1 MLHKRR
7 KERIH
12 MALGPVE
19 MNGILQRTQ
28 DFTTIKQNEDNRGL
42 IAQTNIHNEAE
53 QEIDH
58 AMHQVHDAADSRDS
72 EGEFDARREGRNKYM
87 KSSTKRKKEEKT
99 EGKVVVKGSGGFDI
113 SV

>member
-1 MLHKRR
+1 
-7 KERIH
+7 

-58 AMHQVHDAADSRDS
+58 AMHQVHDADNSRDS
-72 EGEFDARREGRNKYM
+72 EGEFDARREGRNKYV
-87 KSSTKRKKEEKT
+87 KTATKRKKEDKT
-99 EGKVVVKGSGGFDI
+99 EGKVVVKKTGGFDI

>member
-1 MLHKRR
+1 
-7 KERIH
+7 

-28 DFTTIKQNEDNRGL
+28 DFTTIKQNEDNK
-42 IAQTNIHNEAE
+42 AFVVQSNIQNEHE

-58 AMHQVHDAADSRDS
+58 AMHQVHDADDSRDS
-72 EGEFDARREGRNKYM
+72 EGEFDARREGRNKYV
-87 KSSTKRKKEEKT
+87 KTATKKKKNEKT
-99 EGKVVVKGSGGFDI
+99 EGKVVVKGSGGFDV